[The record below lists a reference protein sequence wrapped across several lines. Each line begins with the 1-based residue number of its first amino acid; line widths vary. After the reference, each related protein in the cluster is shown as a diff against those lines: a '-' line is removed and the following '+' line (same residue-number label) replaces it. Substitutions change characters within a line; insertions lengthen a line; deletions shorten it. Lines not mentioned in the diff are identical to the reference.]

1 MARTIQQ
8 IKKEM
13 TDAWISDPAI
23 RDKYELDA
31 TKTFE
36 EQFSVV
42 SIESI
47 LFFVVAAST
56 WTLETLF
63 DIHRREVEDTL
74 SAQKPHRLKWYRNKT
89 LAFQDGYLLPED
101 SDIYP
106 VIDEAAKVVKYAAAV
121 EPPDSSKILIKIAGG
136 DALRDKLPD
145 ATAAQVKEYI
155 DWIKDAGVRIDL
167 VNLSP
172 DAYRCEVDIY
182 YNAMLLADRVRDA
195 VRVAIVGYIENLPFN
210 GEYSNMALVD
220 TLQGVEGVVIP
231 ELKAAYSHPG
241 GGAFAFDIINAKL
254 TPVAGYLRA
263 YNESDIVI
271 NMIAYDS

>member
-1 MARTIQQ
+1 MARTIAQ
-8 IKKEM
+8 IKKEI
-13 TDAWISDPAI
+13 TDVWISDTAI

-31 TKTFE
+31 SKTFE
-36 EQFSVV
+36 QQFSVV

-47 LFFVVAAST
+47 LFFVVAASI

-63 DIHRREVEDTL
+63 DIHRRETEDTL
-74 SAQKPHRLKWYRNKT
+74 SAMKPHCLKWYRNKT
-89 LAFQDGYLLPED
+89 LAFQDGYLLPPD
-101 SDIYP
+101 SDVYP
-106 VIDEAAKVVKYAAAV
+106 IIDEAAKVVKYAAAV

-145 ATAAQVKEYI
+145 ATAAQVKEYLR
-155 DWIKDAGVRIDL
+155 WIKDAGVRIDL

-195 VRVAIVGYIENLPFN
+195 VRAAIVGYIENLPFN
-210 GEYSNMALVD
+210 GEYSNMALIDV
-220 TLQGVEGVVIP
+220 LQRVNGVVIP
-231 ELKAAYSHPG
+231 ELKAAYSKPAVAG
-241 GGAFAFDIINAKL
+241 FDYSLINARGI
-254 TPVAGYLRA
+254 PEAGYFRA
-263 YNESDIVI
+263 YGDADITI